1 MKFSSISLSAQKSF
15 ALLLQVLVFVLMPTD
30 IKKGSGV
37 SAIPIFLQFF
47 LPSFCYHIS
56 DLFATLYFV
65 NLVSGRL
72 KAHVAWH
79 VTRLGARE
87 M

>member
-1 MKFSSISLSAQKSF
+1 MHCHRRRNVLKSGWGGG
-15 ALLLQVLVFVLMPTD
+15 ADGAT
-30 IKKGSGV
+30 INV

-56 DLFATLYFV
+56 DIFATLYFV

-72 KAHVAWH
+72 KACRGRHERLSAVGPA
-79 VTRLGARE
+79 VRLGLVGFD
-87 M
+87 